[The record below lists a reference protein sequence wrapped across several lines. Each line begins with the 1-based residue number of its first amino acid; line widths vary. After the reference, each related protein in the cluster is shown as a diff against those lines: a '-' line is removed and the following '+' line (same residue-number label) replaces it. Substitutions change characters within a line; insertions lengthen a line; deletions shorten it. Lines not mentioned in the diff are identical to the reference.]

1 MSGGDDGDD
10 DDGDDDGDGTCLEV
24 CPPSNRRVPP
34 QSPSLRLCVQSDHLD
49 NDNDDGDDEIDGDGM
64 VIEYSNDKPLTASV
78 VCSALGGWVESWQT

>member
-1 MSGGDDGDD
+1 MSGGDDGDI

-49 NDNDDGDDEIDGDGM
+49 NGNDDGDDENDGDGM